1 MEKWQISYRSED
13 VEPLLTE
20 YKALREE
27 QRTRMTMNS
36 SMVNFILLVVGA
48 EIAAYVQMAIN
59 LKQHLFLPILLGSP
73 LITTPITIFY
83 YDNTLMIYRIGRY
96 FGSVLYPNITKHIGH
111 NPFQWESFHK
121 DTSGQLAFFAFG
133 RNLFFVLITFG
144 PVLLYCI
151 LKFNSPVT
159 SWLLLIDSITVMEK
173 YFLVADILLL
183 LFVLIAWAHSGL
195 YFLSLMHK
203 YPLPNKK
210 TDSHNLVTHNYDI

>member
-111 NPFQWESFHK
+111 NNFGTTGLHTVNYELGSPTNPITLESVK
-121 DTSGQLAFFAFG
+121 LSNRAA
-133 RNLFFVLITFG
+133 
-144 PVLLYCI
+144 
-151 LKFNSPVT
+151 K
-159 SWLLLIDSITVMEK
+159 EK
-173 YFLVADILLL
+173 YPDGFP
-183 LFVLIAWAHSGL
+183 WTKSP
-195 YFLSLMHK
+195 K
-203 YPLPNKK
+203 P
-210 TDSHNLVTHNYDI
+210 